1 MEIDFSQDFAR
12 WTAEVAASPLQLRGA
27 SASPSPSAFRPVELF
42 ASPEGSPSLH
52 DDVLSGISEPRE
64 DAFVSSQASVRQLEY
79 GKLERWIAA
88 GGSVENFA
96 PWFREMLMDQDEHA
110 LVSAL
115 RAVAQH
121 YRSSAQQQAL
131 GVQKEGQVFV
141 PPVPCYWLPTLAE
154 RLKGTTEKVAH
165 EAAKLVA
172 AVLLAAPTRTADR
185 RAVGDGLQA
194 DAEHEFFRRFALLE
208 LRAKGQLLAAC
219 KDVLQPEDYQ
229 VMAQAV
235 SDEQELQVVVEDAVH
250 ETPSSPSLTSPG
262 SRPCRSDALWAN
274 EPKTWRQRVRC
285 LEHLA
290 EQREGEGLGGLWPQL
305 LLQVEDDHPA
315 VSAAAMHCLACLA
328 PQMSPPREHLVSRL
342 ANALRQRLR
351 EPRCRLRNAALELLN
366 AVSGQ
371 RQLQLVSMTLQM
383 PKDRVRKALQ
393 EAKRSEGAGAGPGA
407 GEMSQLEALLSEA
420 FPSRSGLNTPSPA
433 RLAITAISPQKPT
446 PSTRTPSSTPE
457 EVLQA
462 GRTCDATPPQTF
474 LKGQIS
480 TPPRKVLSLD
490 CGRGSG
496 EKLDKLPSDSK
507 LLSFEATPDQRAST
521 KANVVSGEEED
532 FQVDRSQKEVSPSRP
547 AQRDDTEAS
556 ESPSSLTRLEE
567 GGTFAAEGGDEK
579 GFDAAELTWSFQK
592 LHMIILEL
600 SRPGCDEVALL
611 NRLTQ
616 LLARPKL
623 LRPLRRF
630 LRRWLLRQRRRAAAK
645 ENAAPGKPFE
655 RPLCSSCVSNDYASL
670 RELCSDEQLPGAF
683 PHSLL
688 SQLKLLFS
696 KPHSSAVQKAAAE
709 TMEQCAIACGPV
721 LRLALQPFAVPLL
734 RLAAARPRLSAASS
748 AARRA
753 VQQLMGSW
761 GGLRMVWRA
770 WMQAICV
777 GSRATT
783 DQSLLAESL
792 RLASESLHICGS
804 GAELRRQVLQEIFSV
819 AIDALS
825 DQAYQIRDAA
835 KQFFR
840 AAEHALG
847 TEQLQEEILDVA
859 PSRLKLAMEAL
870 EHPGPQLAHASC
882 AGGPRN
888 GGQRKLRRPIR
899 AAAILPARSTSTS
912 VRDLEV
918 DTGGLSPKATE
929 AIEALQSDGAGGPC
943 DSERRKAGEARY
955 ADIETLEAQ
964 ILDYCD
970 DLARSPT
977 GKVDWPQ
984 RARDLQSSLQDI
996 AMRYAQ
1002 QSLVSLLLPLL
1013 TWVLRLCRA
1022 AEAASEEAVG
1032 LLKAAHEVMRTLRAF
1047 STEVLRCIDPL
1058 PLFRSALQNLICL
1071 QVLSQKSDVIRR
1083 CTTPILLEVPPFLA
1097 RLMDTVEAGKQLL
1110 AWLQLASELLLDKA
1124 LKTTHSSLQARKSWA
1139 LKFCARAVERC
1150 SANLQACDEVWA
1162 WEVLSEIA
1170 RCWECL
1176 ETGSDEWKQML
1187 QALCSKIIQ
1196 HHWSEAKEFAALAG
1210 THGQLPAPL
1219 KELLVHRITA

>member
-532 FQVDRSQKEVSPSRP
+532 FQVDRSQKEEITFKFADRAEVPGWLGVDVQSEVIGRILEVKPDRILLV
-547 AQRDDTEAS
+547 TETVVDELHGDYFKPLMS
-556 ESPSSLTRLEE
+556 GGSS
-567 GGTFAAEGGDEK
+567 GGSGDNFLGGELPPMNKFVLPGGDESK
-579 GFDAAELTWSFQK
+579 SWDYLSSELFSGLGELAKNAALLGGKHAEGFRKALSSDRINADAGGSGDEFTMDDKMLMELLALGIDAKMSVLADDAYEK
-592 LHMIILEL
+592 NCGMIFEYGHTVSHAIEKAYGDGVIPHGLGVTYGMLSSRCGHKPEL
-600 SRPGCDEVALL
+600 SGWMLSR
-611 NRLTQ
+611 RLWSGTSGVHRGR
-616 LLARPKL
+616 LGTAFLVPDDHTIWVPFVTGYNKDLHLARG
-623 LRPLRRF
+623 
-630 LRRWLLRQRRRAAAK
+630 W
-645 ENAAPGKPFE
+645 
-655 RPLCSSCVSNDYASL
+655 
-670 RELCSDEQLPGAF
+670 
-683 PHSLL
+683 
-688 SQLKLLFS
+688 
-696 KPHSSAVQKAAAE
+696 
-709 TMEQCAIACGPV
+709 
-721 LRLALQPFAVPLL
+721 
-734 RLAAARPRLSAASS
+734 
-748 AARRA
+748 
-753 VQQLMGSW
+753 
-761 GGLRMVWRA
+761 
-770 WMQAICV
+770 
-777 GSRATT
+777 
-783 DQSLLAESL
+783 
-792 RLASESLHICGS
+792 
-804 GAELRRQVLQEIFSV
+804 
-819 AIDALS
+819 
-825 DQAYQIRDAA
+825 
-835 KQFFR
+835 
-840 AAEHALG
+840 
-847 TEQLQEEILDVA
+847 
-859 PSRLKLAMEAL
+859 
-870 EHPGPQLAHASC
+870 
-882 AGGPRN
+882 
-888 GGQRKLRRPIR
+888 
-899 AAAILPARSTSTS
+899 
-912 VRDLEV
+912 
-918 DTGGLSPKATE
+918 
-929 AIEALQSDGAGGPC
+929 
-943 DSERRKAGEARY
+943 
-955 ADIETLEAQ
+955 
-964 ILDYCD
+964 
-970 DLARSPT
+970 
-977 GKVDWPQ
+977 
-984 RARDLQSSLQDI
+984 
-996 AMRYAQ
+996 
-1002 QSLVSLLLPLL
+1002 
-1013 TWVLRLCRA
+1013 
-1022 AEAASEEAVG
+1022 
-1032 LLKAAHEVMRTLRAF
+1032 
-1047 STEVLRCIDPL
+1047 
-1058 PLFRSALQNLICL
+1058 
-1071 QVLSQKSDVIRR
+1071 
-1083 CTTPILLEVPPFLA
+1083 
-1097 RLMDTVEAGKQLL
+1097 
-1110 AWLQLASELLLDKA
+1110 
-1124 LKTTHSSLQARKSWA
+1124 
-1139 LKFCARAVERC
+1139 
-1150 SANLQACDEVWA
+1150 EVWMCI
-1162 WEVLSEIA
+1162 WFY
-1170 RCWECL
+1170 
-1176 ETGSDEWKQML
+1176 DML
-1187 QALCSKIIQ
+1187 
-1196 HHWSEAKEFAALAG
+1196 
-1210 THGQLPAPL
+1210 T
-1219 KELLVHRITA
+1219 

>member
-1 MEIDFSQDFAR
+1 MPLLVLFSR
-12 WTAEVAASPLQLRGA
+12 WLCLSNFRKSGRFQEVRVLCPEGYVFQKVLRG
-27 SASPSPSAFRPVELF
+27 F
-42 ASPEGSPSLH
+42 G
-52 DDVLSGISEPRE
+52 
-64 DAFVSSQASVRQLEY
+64 
-79 GKLERWIAA
+79 
-88 GGSVENFA
+88 
-96 PWFREMLMDQDEHA
+96 
-110 LVSAL
+110 
-115 RAVAQH
+115 
-121 YRSSAQQQAL
+121 
-131 GVQKEGQVFV
+131 
-141 PPVPCYWLPTLAE
+141 
-154 RLKGTTEKVAH
+154 
-165 EAAKLVA
+165 
-172 AVLLAAPTRTADR
+172 
-185 RAVGDGLQA
+185 
-194 DAEHEFFRRFALLE
+194 
-208 LRAKGQLLAAC
+208 
-219 KDVLQPEDYQ
+219 
-229 VMAQAV
+229 
-235 SDEQELQVVVEDAVH
+235 
-250 ETPSSPSLTSPG
+250 
-262 SRPCRSDALWAN
+262 CRSVPSKSARCC
-274 EPKTWRQRVRC
+274 KT
-285 LEHLA
+285 A
-290 EQREGEGLGGLWPQL
+290 
-305 LLQVEDDHPA
+305 
-315 VSAAAMHCLACLA
+315 
-328 PQMSPPREHLVSRL
+328 
-342 ANALRQRLR
+342 
-351 EPRCRLRNAALELLN
+351 
-366 AVSGQ
+366 
-371 RQLQLVSMTLQM
+371 
-383 PKDRVRKALQ
+383 
-393 EAKRSEGAGAGPGA
+393 
-407 GEMSQLEALLSEA
+407 
-420 FPSRSGLNTPSPA
+420 
-433 RLAITAISPQKPT
+433 
-446 PSTRTPSSTPE
+446 
-457 EVLQA
+457 
-462 GRTCDATPPQTF
+462 
-474 LKGQIS
+474 
-480 TPPRKVLSLD
+480 
-490 CGRGSG
+490 
-496 EKLDKLPSDSK
+496 
-507 LLSFEATPDQRAST
+507 
-521 KANVVSGEEED
+521 
-532 FQVDRSQKEVSPSRP
+532 
-547 AQRDDTEAS
+547 
-556 ESPSSLTRLEE
+556 
-567 GGTFAAEGGDEK
+567 
-579 GFDAAELTWSFQK
+579 
-592 LHMIILEL
+592 
-600 SRPGCDEVALL
+600 
-611 NRLTQ
+611 
-616 LLARPKL
+616 
-623 LRPLRRF
+623 
-630 LRRWLLRQRRRAAAK
+630 
-645 ENAAPGKPFE
+645 
-655 RPLCSSCVSNDYASL
+655 
-670 RELCSDEQLPGAF
+670 
-683 PHSLL
+683 
-688 SQLKLLFS
+688 
-696 KPHSSAVQKAAAE
+696 
-709 TMEQCAIACGPV
+709 
-721 LRLALQPFAVPLL
+721 
-734 RLAAARPRLSAASS
+734 
-748 AARRA
+748 
-753 VQQLMGSW
+753 W
-761 GGLRMVWRA
+761 GGLQNRH
-770 WMQAICV
+770 ICLNKQIPDLELISDGMLARQTLKSSARLHKTHLSV
-777 GSRATT
+777 CTSRGTVFLFALKFTLRE
-783 DQSLLAESL
+783 DCMSYSCSHFQSQSSIHYFAKFEQRQSLLAESL

-912 VRDLEV
+912 VRDL
-918 DTGGLSPKATE
+918 
-929 AIEALQSDGAGGPC
+929 EALQSDGAGGPC